1 MIYYICSSE
10 VKVLVSLMSSLRAIS
25 MQHDAGF
32 AMMQSRNAMLGAI
45 NSINPHNPNFE
56 ALHQQD
62 LKLSLDIANNQLKY
76 QMATAMREQS
86 DKQLKKDLQREKRLS
101 YLA

>member
-1 MIYYICSSE
+1 M
-10 VKVLVSLMSSLRAIS
+10 LVSLMNSFRAIA

-32 AMMQSRNAMLGAI
+32 GMMQARNSMLGAI
-45 NSINPHNPNFE
+45 QSINPHNPNFE

-76 QMATAMREQS
+76 QMATAMRDQA
-86 DKQLKKDLQREKRLS
+86 DTQLKKERGLNLV
-101 YLA
+101 A